1 MEPKKSLQTKIEA
14 KLTFSLI
21 KAELMLSL
29 SLSLHRLI
37 GSSDQE
43 WMELQKK
50 KKFAEK
56 VNNKN
61 ESYLMLKRK
70 IRNHFF

>member
-50 KKFAEK
+50 KNFAEK

>member
-1 MEPKKSLQTKIEA
+1 MFNLKSEPKKSLQTKIEA

-21 KAELMLSL
+21 KAELMI

-43 WMELQKK
+43 WMELQKRK
-50 KKFAEK
+50 TLRRKSITKWK
-56 VNNKN
+56 VT
-61 ESYLMLKRK
+61 
-70 IRNHFF
+70 